1 MARYD
6 SEPGSKG
13 STAAQRDWHLLVVDG
28 IDAGRRYRLGPRARV
43 GRSADSDVYLS
54 DPQASR
60 LHALIQELD
69 GDHVLADQGSRN
81 GTFLRGM
88 RLEGPAR
95 LCDGDLIKIG
105 NTLLKV
111 VAPAAPPTYLPPS
124 PSRPAGPP
132 PASRPASLPPSGPPG
147 EAVVGVVPLLERRK
161 GLLGSESF
169 TLVLTLERLI
179 FAKMTSQM
187 LKDIVAQARQEAKAQ
202 GKGFFGQWGAQLKAY
217 STHAQHYVQMPVE
230 AILREHPD
238 NFQIPV
244 SEVRTVRIKI
254 GRSSFGDQQQVEPDR
269 IEIHAGNKMR
279 FNLKGASAGEAKKR
293 LRQVLGD
300 RVK

>member
-1 MARYD
+1 MAFRHPGE
-6 SEPGSKG
+6 EPKKS
-13 STAAQRDWHLLVVDG
+13 AATPEESSWHLAVIAG
-28 IDAGRRYRLGPRARV
+28 PDAGRRYRLGSRARV
-43 GRSADSDVYLS
+43 GRSGDSDVHLA

-60 LHALIQELD
+60 LHALIQEMD
-69 GDHVLADQGSRN
+69 GDYVLTDQGSRN

-95 LCDGDLIKIG
+95 LRDGDLIKIG

-111 VAPAAPPTYLPPS
+111 VAPALPVSQPP
-124 PSRPAGPP
+124 PSRPQVSGPP
-132 PASRPASLPPSGPPG
+132 PAYDPAPRRPSAPPG
-147 EAVVGVVPLLERRK
+147 EGVVGVIPLLERRK

-179 FAKMTSQM
+179 FAKMTAQM
-187 LKDIVAQARQEAKAQ
+187 LKEIVAQARQEAKAQ
-202 GKGFFGQWGAQLKAY
+202 GKGFFGQWGAQLGAY
-217 STHAQHYVQMPVE
+217 SAHAQRYLQMPVE
-230 AILREHPD
+230 AILRENPD

-244 SEVRTVRIKI
+244 AQVRKVRI
-254 GRSSFGDQQQVEPDR
+254 RSGYHDQDHSDPDR
-269 IEIHAGNKMR
+269 LEIHAGNKMR
-279 FNLKGASAGEAKKR
+279 FSLKGASAGEAKKV